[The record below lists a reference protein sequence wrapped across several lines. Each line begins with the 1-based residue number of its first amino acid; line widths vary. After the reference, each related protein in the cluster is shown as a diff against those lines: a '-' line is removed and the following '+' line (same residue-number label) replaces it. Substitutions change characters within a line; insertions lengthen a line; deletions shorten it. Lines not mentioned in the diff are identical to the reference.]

1 MNRSILIVI
10 CDFLVLSAMS
20 LSMGLAKPSP
30 AGAGTTESF
39 RPVTHEF
46 LLEQLEKAVQNQQ
59 NALGENV
66 RLNEAMEETNQ
77 LLAALKK
84 DMAEKAERLAR
95 MESQLA
101 AAEDDSAR
109 RDAELFAQ
117 RKKAGELADSLARAE
132 AMLGGMKKSMEE
144 KSKELQG
151 TQLTL
156 AERNAALKFAQK
168 ALDEKTAELKQS
180 AAELSSKNAELARVL
195 RIAEEKEAALAVT
208 KKRAAEKEAA
218 LFQAELLAMERKTE
232 LERAKSESLVLT
244 DKLADSARDLKKEQE
259 SRVFMEGQL
268 TRANEEID
276 ELKRQAGTR
285 EVRLQEAETAL
296 HANRRLVDDLKA
308 KMAEELLKQAKLRGE
323 LSDTSSKLRAQESRA
338 QLAEQTEKE
347 ARARLVAKEE
357 ALRRTESDLERTSA
371 MLRSDAL
378 TSYAA
383 SVRSLR
389 MTLKNDRLFRDFTV
403 DEKFYLPEIRWN
415 GKVFLVGAVENVTGL
430 LSRQT
435 GYTRVAELAYTVAP
449 AGRKA
454 VSTPPVQITEPLIAM
469 GEDPRVC
476 LLEMDSRMTADAAP
490 LDVMT
495 ADALRKRGVQNL
507 TLFKSSRYGEGSAQ
521 LDGRCSM
528 RPDTDDF
535 LLIRNSLRSSSE
547 VPAAVGDFVVSREGQ
562 FVGVV
567 VRVSVNSAEGR
578 SEAWCRIL
586 PRQTDFSRAVR
597 IPVVRKEGEEWFG
610 SFVSGLT
617 ALHKKIVQMNRQP
630 EI

>member
-39 RPVTHEF
+39 RPVTHEY
-46 LLEQLEKAVQNQQ
+46 LLEQLAKAVQNQQ

-66 RLNEAMEETNQ
+66 RLSEAMEETNQ

-84 DMAEKAERLAR
+84 EMDEKAAQLAR
-95 MESQLA
+95 LESQLA

-117 RKKAGELADSLARAE
+117 RKRASELADSLARAE
-132 AMLGGMKKSMEE
+132 AMLGEMKKTMDEQSRA
-144 KSKELQG
+144 LQN

-156 AERNAALKFAQK
+156 AERNAALQFAQK
-168 ALDEKTAELKQS
+168 ALEEKTTELKQS

-195 RIAEEKEAALAVT
+195 RIVEEKEAALAVT
-208 KKRAAEKEAA
+208 RKRIAEKEAA
-218 LFQAELLAMERKTE
+218 LFQAELLAAERKTE
-232 LERAKSESLVLT
+232 LERTRSESLVLT
-244 DKLADSARDLKKEQE
+244 ERLADSNRDLAKERE
-259 SRVFMEGQL
+259 SRLFMEGQL

-285 EVRLQEAETAL
+285 EVRLQQAEAAL
-296 HANRRLVDDLKA
+296 QANRRLVDDLKA
-308 KMAEELLKQAKLRGE
+308 KMAEELLKQAQLRGE
-323 LSDTSSKLRAQESRA
+323 LSDTSSKLRVQESRT
-338 QLAEQTEKE
+338 QQAEQVAQETK
-347 ARARLVAKEE
+347 ARLAAKEE
-357 ALRRTESDLERTSA
+357 VLRRTESDLARTSA

-383 SVRSLR
+383 SARALR

-415 GKVFLVGAVENVTGL
+415 GKVFLIGAVENVTGL

-435 GYTRVAELAYTVAP
+435 GYTRVAELSYTVSP

-454 VSTPPVQITEPLIAM
+454 AAVPPVPITEPLIAM

-476 LLEMDSRMTADAAP
+476 LLEMDDRMTADTAP

-495 ADALRKRGVQNL
+495 ADALRKRGLQNL

-528 RPDTDDF
+528 RPDADDF

-547 VPAAVGDFVVSREGQ
+547 VPAAVGDFVISREGQ

-567 VRVSVNSAEGR
+567 VRVDVNASEGR

-586 PRQTDFSRAVR
+586 PQQTDFSKAVR
-597 IPVVRKEGEEWFG
+597 IPVVRANGEEWFG

>member
-30 AGAGTTESF
+30 AGTGTTESF

-46 LLEQLEKAVQNQQ
+46 LLEQLEKAVKNRQ
-59 NALGENV
+59 NALGENA
-66 RLNEAMEETNQ
+66 RLNDAMEETNQ
-77 LLAALKK
+77 LLEALKK
-84 DMAEKAERLAR
+84 DMAEKAERLTQL
-95 MESQLA
+95 ESQLS

-132 AMLGGMKKSMEE
+132 AMLGGLKKSMDE

-156 AERNAALKFAQK
+156 AERNAALKYAQK

-180 AAELSSKNAELARVL
+180 TAELSSKNAELARIL

-218 LFQAELLAMERKTE
+218 LFQAELLALERKTE
-232 LERAKSESLVLT
+232 LEKAKAESLVLT
-244 DKLADSARDLKKEQE
+244 EKLADSSRDLKKEQE
-259 SRVFMEGQL
+259 SRTFMEGQL

-285 EVRLQEAETAL
+285 EVRLRETETAL
-296 HANRRLVDDLKA
+296 HANRRLVDDLKT

-323 LSDTSSKLRAQESRA
+323 LSDTSSKLRAQESRT

-347 ARARLVAKEE
+347 TRARLVAKEE
-357 ALRRTESDLERTSA
+357 VLRKTESDLQKTSA

-383 SVRSLR
+383 SVRALR

-403 DEKFYLPEIRWN
+403 DEKFYLPEIRWS
-415 GKVFLVGAVENVTGL
+415 GKVFLVGALENVTGL

-435 GYTRVAELAYTVAP
+435 GYTRVAELSYSVSP
-449 AGRKA
+449 AGKKA
-454 VSTPPVQITEPLIAM
+454 VTPPVPITEPLLAM

-476 LLEMDSRMTADAAP
+476 LLELDARMTAGSTP
-490 LDVMT
+490 LNVMT
-495 ADALRKRGVQNL
+495 AEALRKRGVQNL
-507 TLFKSSRYGEGSAQ
+507 TLFKAGRYGDDSAQ

-547 VPAAVGDFVVSREGQ
+547 VPAAVGDFVISREGQ
-562 FVGVV
+562 FVGVI
-567 VRVSVNSAEGR
+567 VRVSVHSAEGR
-578 SEAWCRIL
+578 SEAWCRLL
-586 PRQTDFSRAVR
+586 PAQTDFSRAVR
-597 IPVVRKEGEEWFG
+597 IPVVRKNGEEWFE

>member
-30 AGAGTTESF
+30 AGTGTTESF

-46 LLEQLEKAVQNQQ
+46 LLEQLEKAVQNRQDT
-59 NALGENV
+59 LGENA
-66 RLNEAMEETNQ
+66 RLNDAMEETNQ
-77 LLAALKK
+77 LLEALKK
-84 DMAEKAERLAR
+84 DMAEKAERIAR
-95 MESQLA
+95 MESQLSA
-101 AAEDDSAR
+101 AQDDTAR

-117 RKKAGELADSLARAE
+117 RKKASELADSLARAE
-132 AMLGGMKKSMEE
+132 AMLGNMKKSMDE

-156 AERNAALKFAQK
+156 AERNAALKYAQK
-168 ALDEKTAELKQS
+168 ALEEKTSELKQS
-180 AAELSSKNAELARVL
+180 AAELSDKNAELARVL

-232 LERAKSESLVLT
+232 LERAKTESLILT
-244 DKLADSARDLKKEQE
+244 EKLADSSRDLKKEQE
-259 SRVFMEGQL
+259 SRSFMEGQL
-268 TRANEEID
+268 SRANDEID

-285 EVRLQEAETAL
+285 EIRLKEAETAL
-296 HANRRLVDDLKA
+296 HANRRLVDDLKT

-323 LSDTSSKLRAQESRA
+323 LTETSSKLRVQESRT
-338 QLAEQTEKE
+338 QQAEQTEKE
-347 ARARLVAKEE
+347 TRARLVAKEE
-357 ALRRTESDLERTSA
+357 VLRKTESDLARTSA

-378 TSYAA
+378 SSYATA
-383 SVRSLR
+383 VRTLH
-389 MTLKNDRLFRDFTV
+389 MKLKNDRLFRDFTV
-403 DEKFYLPEIRWN
+403 DEKYFLPEIRWN
-415 GKVFLVGAVENVTGL
+415 GKVFLIGAVENVTGL

-435 GYTRVAELAYTVAP
+435 GYTRVAELSYTVAP
-449 AGRKA
+449 AGKKL
-454 VSTPPVQITEPLIAM
+454 TFPPVSVTDPILSLA
-469 GEDPRVC
+469 EDPRIC
-476 LLEMDSRMTADAAP
+476 LLAMDDRMTVASVP
-490 LDVMT
+490 LNVMT
-495 ADALRKRGVQNL
+495 ADALRKRGLQNL

-547 VPAAVGDFVVSREGQ
+547 VPAQVGDFVISREGQ

-567 VRVSVNSAEGR
+567 VRVSANAAEGR
-578 SEAWCRIL
+578 ADAWCRIL
-586 PRQTDFSRAVR
+586 PGQTDFSRAVR
-597 IPVVRKEGEEWFG
+597 IPVVRKSGEEWYA
-610 SFVSGLT
+610 SFVSSLT
-617 ALHKKIVQMNRQP
+617 DLHKKIVQMNRQP
-630 EI
+630 MD